1 MAFNWDFSFYGGGG
15 ALPSMP
21 TGGGDWNYS
30 NIDQLINSIYNPTP
44 TPDTS
49 WESGWDTPTPTPDTS
64 WESGWD
70 TPTPT
75 PDTSWESGRDTPTP
89 EGTVD
94 MEWNVPDTNWD

>member
-49 WESGWDTPTPTPDTS
+49 WESGWDTPTP
-64 WESGWD
+64 
-70 TPTPT
+70 
-75 PDTSWESGRDTPTP
+75 

-94 MEWNVPDTNWD
+94 MDWNVPDTNWDMGWGAGETPSWESGWGEDYTPSGV